1 MKILGLIAGAAMLL
15 GAQSAY
21 AVSITNGGFDAPPAA
36 TDPFNYIPAGGPELT
51 GWTVGGN
58 GVDHIGNA
66 WQPQNG
72 ANSLDLS
79 GQFGSGHGSISQQL
93 SGLTIGQE
101 YKISFYM
108 SGNIGSGQD
117 TKSLDLG
124 LYDDASLSLASFED
138 GAGYIYNTLLNNNSN
153 LDMKWALE
161 TFTFV
166 ASQSAY
172 YLAFFDTSASGSN
185 SGAAIDNIS
194 IASTA
199 VTPIPPAILLF
210 ASALG
215 GMGFFGYRRKKQ
227 AAEA

>member
-21 AVSITNGGFDAPPAA
+21 AVTIVNGGFDSPAA
-36 TDPFNYIPAGGPELT
+36 GNPFDALGTGNNASLP

-58 GVDHIGNA
+58 GVDHIGDL
-66 WQPQNG
+66 WQPQAG
-72 ANSLDLS
+72 SSSLDLS
-79 GQFGSGHGSISQQL
+79 GSNGNGHGSISQL
-93 SGLTIGQE
+93 VSGLTVGQE
-101 YKISFYM
+101 YKISFYI
-108 SGNIGSGQD
+108 SGNIGEGQD

-124 LYDDASLSLASFED
+124 LYSDASLSLASFED
-138 GAGYIYNTLLNNNSN
+138 GAGYIYNTLLKNNSN
-153 LDMKWALE
+153 ADMKWALE

-172 YLAFFDTSASGSN
+172 YLAFFDTSASAN
-185 SGAAIDNIS
+185 KSGAALDSIS

-215 GMGFFGYRRKKQ
+215 GMGFLGYRRRKQ